1 MSECDGVRVRGPI
14 ACLAAGKLDVQGAEA
29 LLWSQPAECAPD
41 RVPVLMQGTYELL
54 CVMSSIMACLARTD
68 VDPARR
74 REIAAVAARLGLV
87 LADVQP
93 LTQPAP

>member
-1 MSECDGVRVRGPI
+1 
-14 ACLAAGKLDVQGAEA
+14 
-29 LLWSQPAECAPD
+29 
-41 RVPVLMQGTYELL
+41 MQGTYELL